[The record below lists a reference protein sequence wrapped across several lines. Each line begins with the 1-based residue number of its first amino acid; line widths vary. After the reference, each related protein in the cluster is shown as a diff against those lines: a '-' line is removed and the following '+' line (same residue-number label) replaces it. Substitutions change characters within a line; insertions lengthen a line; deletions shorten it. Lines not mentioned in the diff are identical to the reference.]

1 LSIQT
6 KSPKNLLKLNE
17 APEIQNSFTSF
28 DATFPQYMIHI
39 DYDMAA
45 KKGVSVDNAM
55 STLQTMLDLIMPP
68 TLFV

>member
-1 LSIQT
+1 
-6 KSPKNLLKLNE
+6 
-17 APEIQNSFTSF
+17 
-28 DATFPQYMIHI
+28 MIHI

-55 STLQTMLDLIMPP
+55 STLQTMLDLIMRP